1 MGTPAEFRRNADEC
15 VELAKNT
22 NNAVH
27 KELLL
32 GLAAKW
38 LQLAGM
44 THREIEL
51 IRKVDEQAAAYPEN
65 PQPDFRNCPP
75 ESRNF

>member
-1 MGTPAEFRRNADEC
+1 MGTPAEYHQNAHDC
-15 VELAKNT
+15 IELAKHT

-32 GLAAKW
+32 GLAAQW

-44 THREIEL
+44 TRHETEL
-51 IRKVDEQAAAYPEN
+51 IKKADEQSAA
-65 PQPDFRNCPP
+65 
-75 ESRNF
+75 